1 MTEASTPAN
10 AEDEAAAARTVDALE
25 AAGAALGRLPP
36 DPDSALALIR
46 DAGDPF
52 MSRAEAFLLA
62 SVVTQYV
69 ARGAFSL
76 ADASVDSDRLGEDSF
91 DRVRGY
97 GLLQGLVRK
106 GLVGAMAATEGRPP
120 SHVATEAGTQALML
134 HAMLA
139 VQLDKARRGAARD

>member
-1 MTEASTPAN
+1 MSADATPAN
-10 AEDEAAAARTVDALE
+10 AGDEAAAARTV
-25 AAGAALGRLPP
+25 AALDAAATALARVPADPGR
-36 DPDSALALIR
+36 ALALIR
-46 DAGDPF
+46 DPGDPY
-52 MSRAEAFLLA
+52 MSRPEAFLLA

-76 ADASVDSDRLGEDSF
+76 TDAATDSARLGDDAF
-91 DRVRGY
+91 DRVQGY

-106 GLVGAMAATEGRPP
+106 GLVGTMPASEGRPP

-139 VQLDKARRGAARD
+139 VQLDKARRGVPKV